1 MRRWILGLSVN
12 TEITSVG
19 LGSPVQQEADTF
31 FKVQHHECVPL
42 MNFLTVYLLFLFVCL
57 FALFW
62 HESVYEYYGNRR
74 QSLTRKAVSV
84 WSTGRWCSSHSIW
97 AQTAVMR
104 FMKLITDS
112 DDKTKLSYIT
122 VHISVQTLF
131 FRATRVQCKN
141 LRSIVSYC
149 LWVKSKYK
157 RIETLNSEWMPVGK
171 AASTVKHCVECL
183 SCCLYCDH
191 CATDILKRNV

>member
-1 MRRWILGLSVN
+1 MRPID
-12 TEITSVG
+12 EF
-19 LGSPVQQEADTF
+19 PY
-31 FKVQHHECVPL
+31 CVSS
-42 MNFLTVYLLFLFVCL
+42 FFVCL